1 MPAGMR
7 AFAEHQPFTPIIE
20 TLRGL
25 LMGTPIGDSG
35 VIAVAWCV
43 GLTAVGYV
51 WARVAFDR
59 PRATVT
65 A

>member
-1 MPAGMR
+1 
-7 AFAEHQPFTPIIE
+7 
-20 TLRGL
+20 
-25 LMGTPIGDSG
+25 MGTPIGDSG
-35 VIAVAWCV
+35 VIAVAWWV